1 MITAITLENFKGVR
15 EPVTLRFRPITLLF
29 GANSAG
35 KSSFFH
41 SLHYA
46 HELFEHHN
54 ADADHTATG
63 GPYVDLGGFESLVHG
78 RDRNAAVRIKLDVR
92 MDGLPWYGFGA
103 NYDAIGSAVGADIR
117 SFLRDPIVEASV
129 DLTIRWSHYE
139 QRPYVASNTI
149 SLNGTPFAEIT
160 CESNIDRR
168 SLRILNANLPE
179 FWVMSE
185 FGEEQELFGKE
196 TVFHRSGLLF
206 ESYPNVGLGYTE
218 LPLAQ
223 ARRRGDALPDL
234 DVPLEFLHQE
244 PPESVIAGSGRLMTD
259 DEQRDTDILAF
270 GQQFMA
276 AVSELVLAP
285 CEAVRHSLRHMRYLG
300 PVRESPSRH
309 HRAHHRSDPRRWASG
324 LGAWD
329 VLATASEEF
338 VSGVSKWM
346 GDQDRLGTGYEV
358 GILECFEIP
367 VSDPLVVKLRSGR
380 LIDDEGYSADS
391 PASDPLASKT
401 THRQLY
407 IVPKGT
413 DLALRPQDVGT
424 GIAQLLPVVVTILD
438 GNSRLLCIE
447 QPELHVHP
455 RVQAAI
461 ADLLIE
467 GFRNHGHLVVAETH
481 SECLVIRLLRRIRES
496 VGRVSANSDAK
507 TRRQPNK
514 PVATKL
520 SPSDVA
526 IYFISSSNGAVQC
539 REIEVDDAGEFIQD
553 WPDDFFEVD
562 FKERYG

>member
-1 MITAITLENFKGVR
+1 MITAITLENFKGIR

-78 RDRNAAVRIKLDVR
+78 RDRNTAVRIKLDVR
-92 MDGLPWYGFGA
+92 MDDFPWYGFGA
-103 NYDAIGSAVGADIR
+103 NYDVIGSAIGADIR
-117 SFLRDPIVEASV
+117 TFLRDPIVEASV

-139 QRPYVASNTI
+139 QRPYVASSTI

-168 SLRILNANLPE
+168 SLKILNTSLPE
-179 FWVMSE
+179 FLLMSE
-185 FGEEQELFGKE
+185 FGEEEELFGHE
-196 TVFHRSGLLF
+196 SVFHRAGLFF
-206 ESYPNVGLGYTE
+206 ESYPNVGIGYTE
-218 LPLAQ
+218 LQLSQ

-234 DVPLEFLHQE
+234 DAPLEFLCQE
-244 PPESVIAGSGRLMTD
+244 PPESVAAGSGRPMTE
-259 DEQRDTDILAF
+259 DERRDTDILTF
-270 GQQFMA
+270 GKEFMA

-285 CEAVRHSLRHMRYLG
+285 FQAVRHSLRDMRYLG

-309 HRAHHRSDPRRWASG
+309 HRAHYRSDPRRWASG

-338 VSGVSKWM
+338 VSDVSKWM
-346 GDQDRLGTGYEV
+346 GDKERLGTGYEV
-358 GILECFEIP
+358 GMLEYFEIP

-380 LIDDEGYSADS
+380 LIDDEGYSTES

-407 IVPKGT
+407 VVPKGT

-424 GIAQLLPVVVTILD
+424 GIAQLLPVVVTVLD
-438 GNSRLLCIE
+438 GRSRLLCIE

-481 SECLVIRLLRRIRES
+481 SECMVIRLLRRIRES
-496 VGRVSANSDAK
+496 VGQIGINPGSEATRQSDQVG
-507 TRRQPNK
+507 R
-514 PVATKL
+514 TKI

-526 IYFISSSNGAVQC
+526 IYFISSSDGAVQC